1 MTNFK
6 PSEKKQI
13 GIILERLSAAGSEIK
28 GIGKFIL
35 IIILCALIFSFGVYS
50 NLSAKPMNLE
60 QVTNLIYLYWVVSL
74 VIVLVIASKFF
85 EAGNALSNISDYFPY
100 NHGNVNQ
107 TESDPTVYKGTD

>member
-6 PSEKKQI
+6 HSEKKQI
-13 GIILERLSAAGSEIK
+13 GIILERLSEAGSEIK

-60 QVTNLIYLYWVVSL
+60 QVTNLIYLYWVVTL

-85 EAGNALSNISDYFPY
+85 EAGHALSNISDYFPY
-100 NHGNVNQ
+100 DHGNVTP